1 MSGFTG
7 VTENWIYNTP
17 QGLQYQIDNKFYVT
31 DGLVLDLDAAN
42 SLSYP
47 GTGTT
52 WTDLS
57 GNGNNGTLVGPSY
70 TTDNQGALVF
80 DGVDDYVN
88 FGNIFNDVFAGVDKK
103 FTISA
108 FVKYNNLLENGNV
121 ILAKSGDSNFG
132 ENQRQISFGVR
143 NPSNAY
149 GSMELDF
156 FTYFALSVS
165 SYTGYRTVNAN
176 IQTNQYYNFV
186 ISYDG
191 SYDSAERFGLYVNG
205 VKYAVTPTFTAG
217 SWGDIQPGN
226 ARMSVG
232 ATIGEKV
239 TNIPV
244 GLLNGNIA
252 QVQIYNRALSQAEVQ
267 HNFNV
272 FKWRYGL

>member
-7 VTENWIYNTP
+7 VTQNWIYNTP
-17 QGLQYQIDNKFYVT
+17 QGFQYALDNLYVR
-31 DGLVLDLDAAN
+31 DGLVLDLYAAN
-42 SLSYP
+42 PLSYP
-47 GTGTT
+47 GTGNT

-103 FTISA
+103 FTIIA
-108 FVKYNNLLENGNV
+108 FVKYNNLVENGNV
-121 ILAKSGDSNFG
+121 ILSKLGASNFS
-132 ENQRQISFGVR
+132 ENQRQISFSVR

-149 GSMELDF
+149 GSMELEF
-156 FTYFALSVS
+156 FTYFDLGVS

-191 SYDSAERFGLYVNG
+191 SYDSAERFGLYVNS

-239 TNIPV
+239 TNTPFGV
-244 GLLNGNIA
+244 LNGNIPL
-252 QVQIYNRALSQAEVQ
+252 VQIYNRALTPEEIQQ
-267 HNFNV
+267 NYNV
-272 FKWRYGL
+272 FKGRYGL